1 MPENIRRDAGTMT
14 KTTLTFSGA
23 TRWLTLSVLCLGVV
37 ACSSTTEK
45 KTSKSKEYFPESEYG
60 VKASPRVVAEAGPVP
75 KGGGR
80 YVVGQPYT
88 VRGKKYVPQHNPD
101 YKDEGLA
108 SWYGSAFHGRKTANG
123 EVYDQYHLSAA
134 HPTMPL
140 PSYARVTNVE
150 NGSSVVVRVND
161 RGPFHRGRI
170 IDVSDKT
177 AELLDMKH
185 SGTAKVRVEYV
196 GPAQLDG
203 HDMPFLMASYS
214 PKGDRLPQVM
224 PDGIGGPGV
233 MVASA
238 DPAAVVLLP
247 KPGPELG
254 AFPLAPSAPGTV
266 PIPATAP
273 TGTVSA
279 TAFDVVN
286 AGGAAPEAFNQ
297 FILLPETGPMLIE
310 RPSNDQIA
318 HNGASLS
325 SAYVSVGEQVSALAF
340 DAILVR
346 DDRLTEAAIQ
356 AYAKRRASDD

>member
-1 MPENIRRDAGTMT
+1 MK
-14 KTTLTFSGA
+14 KTAVTFCGA

-37 ACSSTTEK
+37 ACSATTEK
-45 KTSKSKEYFPESEYG
+45 KKTKSKEYFPESEYG
-60 VKASPRVVAEAGPVP
+60 VKASPRVVADGSEVP

-80 YVVGQPYT
+80 YMLGKPYT

-101 YKDEGLA
+101 YKAEGLA
-108 SWYGSAFHGRKTANG
+108 SWYGSAFHGRQTANG

-140 PSYARVTNVE
+140 PSYARVTNMD
-150 NGSSVVVRVND
+150 NGSSVLVRVND

-170 IDVSDKT
+170 IDVSEKT
-177 AELLDMKH
+177 AELLDMKRN
-185 SGTAKVRVEYV
+185 GTARVRVEYV
-196 GPAQLDG
+196 GPARMDG

-224 PDGIGGPGV
+224 PDGIGGPGI

-238 DPAAVVLLP
+238 DPAPTAIPVP
-247 KPGPELG
+247 MPNPAINE
-254 AFPLAPSAPGTV
+254 FPPAPSAPGADAASMTSENL
-266 PIPATAP
+266 PAANGAVT
-273 TGTVSA
+273 A
-279 TAFDVVN
+279 TAFGTVD
-286 AGGAAPEAFNQ
+286 AGGAGTEAFPQ

-310 RPSNDQIA
+310 RPANEFVAKRS
-318 HNGASLS
+318 GTLS
-325 SAYVSVGEQVSALAF
+325 SAYVSVGEPASALAF